1 MRFII
6 ISLLI
11 AIAAFAAWAGWQPPQ
26 PPPPQKPV
34 RSSFE
39 AAETAHE
46 RWMVLTRPIVWKKAA
61 DSLRL
66 RLEEGG
72 FEPIVILRR
81 EKVSLHAFDDERE
94 FSQREDAAK
103 SMMEWNKLKV
113 DATITTVDDGFGI
126 SLGRFFMPE
135 YAKRMEETLNDSG
148 KPYQYARRQMEIDVF
163 RFTFPPSSQQEAETL
178 WRQVQA
184 TGLADPVL
192 MTRKRLKSMFNGK
205 LSLPE

>member
-11 AIAAFAAWAGWQPPQ
+11 AVAAFAAWASWQPPQ
-26 PPPPQKPV
+26 PPPPSKLV
-34 RSSFE
+34 RGSFE
-39 AAETAHE
+39 AAEADRG

-61 DSLRL
+61 DSLKL
-66 RLEEGG
+66 RLQEEGFG
-72 FEPIVILRR
+72 PIVIQRR
-81 EKVSLHAFDDERE
+81 EKVSLHAFDDERV
-94 FSQREDAAK
+94 FSRRGDTAGAIE
-103 SMMEWNKLKV
+103 EWRKLKV
-113 DATITTVDDGFGI
+113 DTTITAVNDGFGI

-135 YAKRMEETLNDSG
+135 YAKRMEKTLNDSG

-163 RFTFPPSSQQEAETL
+163 RFTFPPASQQEAETL

-192 MTRKRLKSMFNGK
+192 MTETRLKFMFNGK